1 LSLKGV
7 SKAGHGVVEAPLLSN
22 KWERERPTGGGG
34 LNMPAGCIRVWLPLA
49 SVLRP
54 YSCGARWRARKMWK
68 WTQVAQ
74 EERLLGTDGASCLQF
89 CELTA
94 DRLGAS
100 CMQFC
105 ELTADRLAA
114 LMFVSQAACAQTTS
128 SVDGATPAPRSR
140 NVTSCVGM
148 ESVTQYT
155 HSTGFGNQTFIMAVH
170 IEVCLSSKRLR
181 RSECLFNR

>member
-1 LSLKGV
+1 MASSRRLSSQISGKGSALLVVAASICLQVV
-7 SKAGHGVVEAPLLSN
+7 SVSGSLLPVSSGHTRAA
-22 KWERERPTGGGG
+22 RGGG
-34 LNMPAGCIRVWLPLA
+34 
-49 SVLRP
+49 
-54 YSCGARWRARKMWK
+54 RARCGSG
-68 WTQVAQ
+68 QVAQ

>member
-1 LSLKGV
+1 
-7 SKAGHGVVEAPLLSN
+7 
-22 KWERERPTGGGG
+22 
-34 LNMPAGCIRVWLPLA
+34 
-49 SVLRP
+49 
-54 YSCGARWRARKMWK
+54 MWK

-100 CMQFC
+100 CLQFC